1 MRFIILSLAL
11 CAALANTAFTSTL
24 DALYEWSRVQTLRGI
39 DHPAATNAGPAAAGA
54 PDLPAREQGARLNP

>member
-1 MRFIILSLAL
+1 MRFIILSLAV

-39 DHPAATNAGPAAAGA
+39 DHPPA
-54 PDLPAREQGARLNP
+54 